1 MFQAVLT
8 QVVILFIL
16 IFLGFTLTKT
26 KVFTKNG
33 IKGMTD
39 LALYLVTPCVM
50 IKSFAREF
58 SPKLLKNLLLSIGLA
73 FLTHLLFIIIS
84 RLVLRSKNIQRQSV
98 LQFAVIFSNCGFM
111 AIPLLQALLG
121 DDGVFYGSG
130 YIAAF
135 QVVIWS
141 YGIYL
146 IGGKEAISPKKMF
159 INPGVIGFAL
169 ALAVFCIGI
178 PLPKIIIEPVSYM
191 ASLNTP
197 LPMLIIGYH
206 LANSNVLQGL
216 KDIKLLFSCILR
228 LFILPII
235 AVFVFYLL
243 GIRGAL
249 PLALSICAS
258 APTAALVT
266 MFSSKFE
273 GDTGL
278 SVTTVSLTT
287 LLSIASMPVVIT
299 LAEALLK

>member
-1 MFQAVLT
+1 MFETVFT

-26 KVFTKNG
+26 KVFTEKG

-39 LALYLVTPCVM
+39 LVLYLVTPCVM

-58 SPKLLKNLLLSIGLA
+58 NPHLLKNLLISIGLT
-73 FLTHLLFIIIS
+73 FLIHLVFILIS
-84 RLVLRSKNIQRQSV
+84 KIVLRSKNTKRQNV
-98 LQFAVIFSNCGFM
+98 LQFSVIFSNCGFM

-135 QVVIWS
+135 QVAIWS
-141 YGIYL
+141 YGVYL
-146 IGGKEAISPKKMF
+146 VGGKKSVTAGKMI
-159 INPGVIGFAL
+159 INPGVIGFVL
-169 ALAVFCIGI
+169 ALAVFCVGI
-178 PLPKIIIEPVSYM
+178 PLPKVILEPISYM

-216 KDIKLLFSCILR
+216 KDIKLLFACALR
-228 LFILPII
+228 LFILPMI
-235 AVFVFYLL
+235 AFCMFYLFDL
-243 GIRGAL
+243 RGTL

-266 MFSSKFE
+266 MFASKFE
-273 GDTGL
+273 GDTAL

-287 LLSIASMPVVIT
+287 LLSIASMPIVIT
-299 LAEALLK
+299 LAETLLK

>member
-1 MFQAVLT
+1 MFETVLT
-8 QVVILFIL
+8 QVIILFIL

-26 KVFTKNG
+26 KVFTEKG

-39 LALYLVTPCVM
+39 LVLYLVTPCVM

-58 SPKLLKNLLLSIGLA
+58 SPKLLKNLLLSIGLT
-73 FLTHLLFIIIS
+73 FLAHLLFILIS
-84 RLVLRSKNIQRQSV
+84 RLVLRSKNIKRQSV

-135 QVVIWS
+135 QVAIWS

-146 IGGKEAISPKKMF
+146 IGGKEAISVKKMF
-159 INPGVIGFAL
+159 VNPGVIGFVL

-206 LANSNVLQGL
+206 LANSDVLKGL
-216 KDIKLLFSCILR
+216 KDIKLLFACILR

-235 AVFVFYLL
+235 TVFVFYLL
-243 GIRGAL
+243 GLRGAL
-249 PLALSICAS
+249 PMALSICGS

-273 GDTGL
+273 GDTAL

-287 LLSIASMPVVIT
+287 LLSIASMPTVIT

>member
-1 MFQAVLT
+1 
-8 QVVILFIL
+8 
-16 IFLGFTLTKT
+16 
-26 KVFTKNG
+26 
-33 IKGMTD
+33 
-39 LALYLVTPCVM
+39 
-50 IKSFAREF
+50 
-58 SPKLLKNLLLSIGLA
+58 
-73 FLTHLLFIIIS
+73 
-84 RLVLRSKNIQRQSV
+84 
-98 LQFAVIFSNCGFM
+98 M

-146 IGGKEAISPKKMF
+146 IGGKESISVKKMF
-159 INPGVIGFAL
+159 VNPGVIGFVL

-206 LANSNVLQGL
+206 LANSNVLKGL

-228 LFILPII
+228 LFILPLFT
-235 AVFVFYLL
+235 VFIFYLL
-243 GIRGAL
+243 GLRGAL

-266 MFSSKFE
+266 MFSAKFE
-273 GDTGL
+273 GDTEL

>member
-1 MFQAVLT
+1 MFQTVFT
-8 QVVILFIL
+8 QVVILFVL

-26 KVFTKNG
+26 KIFTENG

-39 LALYLVTPCVM
+39 LVLYLVTPCVM
-50 IKSFAREF
+50 IKSFARDF
-58 SPKLLKNLLLSIGLA
+58 SSQLLKNLLTSIV
-73 FLTHLLFIIIS
+73 LTLFAHLIFILIS
-84 RLVLRSKNIQRQSV
+84 CFVLRSKNIKRQNV
-98 LQFAVIFSNCGFM
+98 LQFSVIFSNCGFM

-135 QVVIWS
+135 QVAIWS
-141 YGIYL
+141 YGVYL
-146 IGGKEAISPKKMF
+146 IGGKKAISVKKMF
-159 INPGVIGFAL
+159 INPGVIGFVL

-178 PLPKIIIEPVSYM
+178 PLPKVVYDPVSYI

-206 LANSNVLQGL
+206 LANSDVLKGL
-216 KDIKLLFSCILR
+216 KDIKLLFSCVLR
-228 LFILPII
+228 LFILPLI
-235 AVFVFYLL
+235 AIGIFYLL
-243 GIRGAL
+243 GLRGTL

-266 MFSSKFE
+266 MFASKFE
-273 GDTGL
+273 GDTEL